1 MAKYSRRDILR
12 QFTCGGLLVSLP
24 ASVLVQPAENLTAA
38 PLVSRLSR
46 FYSNRESAQVI
57 GRRYLDLA
65 PSEADLERLMAL
77 ICHSDENS
85 ARFAHAN
92 TEQLRE
98 ILLDQQRTDFARG
111 RTVMIDGWVLS
122 ETEVRLCALA
132 AIA

>member
-24 ASVLVQPAENLTAA
+24 ASVLAQPAGNLSPT
-38 PLVSRLSR
+38 LVSRLSR
-46 FYSNRESAQVI
+46 FYSNRESARVI

-65 PSEADLERLMAL
+65 PSEAAPEHLMAL
-77 ICHSDENS
+77 ICRSRENS
-85 ARFAHAN
+85 ARLARAN
-92 TEQLRE
+92 TGQLRE
-98 ILLDQQRTDFARG
+98 FLLDQQRTDFARG
-111 RTVMIDGWVLS
+111 RTVTIDGWVLS

>member
-24 ASVLVQPAENLTAA
+24 ASVLAQPAGNLS
-38 PLVSRLSR
+38 PNLISRLGR
-46 FYSNRESAQVI
+46 FYSNRESARVI

-65 PSEADLERLMAL
+65 PGEAAPERLMAL
-77 ICHSDENS
+77 ICRSGENGTRL
-85 ARFAHAN
+85 ARAN

-111 RTVMIDGWVLS
+111 RTVTIDGWVLS
-122 ETEVRLCALA
+122 ETELRLCALA
-132 AIA
+132 AIV